1 MCEQGAEN
9 QAAGNTRYARDGSPK
24 RAAAWRGAID
34 ESPAVSREQE
44 GLEAVSW
51 RRTPTGWGFAW
62 RGGLAG
68 SVLVVV
74 GLLVFRGCVAVR
86 QVPQS
91 PDALPAP
98 PIATATAAIRSREPC
113 RLPVPTCHLPLQSGG
128 GPVTTLA
135 ETDQAS
141 VAACRPETAAHVV
154 SADDLGDPESHD
166 GSDAVISSSMAVRQL
181 NPFADL
187 PATVNVL
194 DCFREGLSSGCELG
208 SFTTSRYADLVV
220 AIDCGAADLNRGRFH
235 VARPEFRA
243 GMARWPIRLMSAR
256 GRPAGPWDNMA
267 TDGKAG
273 GTVAELVADSGT
285 LSIIRA
291 HGTVPRLT
299 DQLSNCL
306 LVFTLGKSRHALQLR
321 EPILMAPLELDLKRS
336 SAALDF
342 RIQPAPRTDCCV
354 LELTFDVATS
364 KTIVALPEQRQLKP
378 NEVLTIKVTRWEGA
392 EIQLRLL
399 ESEGMLR
406 LKPIPRYR
414 LNTHKYPLDPAKI
427 VRELAL
433 RMNQQLHN
441 RRDLDLAKKRLAK
454 IPAELRKVRKLKP
467 RTPAQRGV
475 RSAAL
480 AVLEREAAN
489 LQARIHRLAV
499 TVPHLEGSIVRLK
512 QLLPIARELDHHIT
526 IRGHLVARTEHGEIQ
541 LAVTR

>member
-1 MCEQGAEN
+1 LHSEDGA
-9 QAAGNTRYARDGSPK
+9 
-24 RAAAWRGAID
+24 
-34 ESPAVSREQE
+34 
-44 GLEAVSW
+44 
-51 RRTPTGWGFAW
+51 
-62 RGGLAG
+62 
-68 SVLVVV
+68 
-74 GLLVFRGCVAVR
+74 
-86 QVPQS
+86 
-91 PDALPAP
+91 
-98 PIATATAAIRSREPC
+98 ATALEKTSEDA
-113 RLPVPTCHLPLQSGG
+113 V
-128 GPVTTLA
+128 VT
-135 ETDQAS
+135 
-141 VAACRPETAAHVV
+141 CRPETTAHVV
-154 SADDLGDPESHD
+154 SADDLGDPESRD

-181 NPFADL
+181 NPFAEL

-194 DCFREGLSSGCELG
+194 DRFREDLSSGCTLG
-208 SFTTSRYADLVV
+208 SFTTSRYADLDV
-220 AIDCGAADLNRGRFH
+220 AIDCGAADLNSGRFH

-243 GMARWPIRLMSAR
+243 GTARWPIRLMSAR
-256 GRPAGPWDNMA
+256 RKPAGPGDNVA
-267 TDGKAG
+267 TNGKAS

-291 HGTVPRLT
+291 HGAVPRLT

-306 LVFTLGKSRHALQLR
+306 LVFTLGESRHALQLR
-321 EPILMAPLELDLKRS
+321 EPILMPLLKLDLKRS
-336 SAALDF
+336 STALDF
-342 RIQPAPRTDCCV
+342 RIQPAPRPDCCV

-378 NEVLTIKVTRWEGA
+378 NEGLTIKVTRWAGA

-406 LKPIPRYR
+406 LKPIARYR
-414 LNTHKYPLDPAKI
+414 LNTHKYPLDPAKM
-427 VRELAL
+427 VNELAL

-467 RTPAQRGV
+467 RTLAQRGV
-475 RSAAL
+475 RSATL

-499 TVPHLEGSIVRLK
+499 TVPRLAASIVRLK
-512 QLLPIARELDHHIT
+512 QLLPIARELDQHIT